1 MILSKSKNMISSRI
15 KRAGSEYTS
24 GLKRF
29 KGLLMKSNVSQD
41 IPRAQFTLMLG
52 FDAEYDDGKIITDGS
67 ENYVPLQV
75 EKPSVTG
82 AAAYQKLYLM
92 RANASGD
99 LAHHDY
105 PATASFGQWDIATGS
120 TGWLT
125 KKTSVRVN
133 FEKISL
139 RVDTEAIGQIEAGD
153 FILTM
158 PWGVNASFTP
168 VAECRF
174 TDRQGRKWKIED
186 VDDKTYFLQAYQM
199 RVSADDR

>member
-1 MILSKSKNMISSRI
+1 MILSRSQRVIASKLKRI
-15 KRAGSEYTS
+15 GSQYTS
-24 GLKRF
+24 GSSTF
-29 KGLLMKSNVSQD
+29 YGLLMKSNISQD
-41 IPRAQFTLMLG
+41 LTRADHVVF
-52 FDAEYDDGKIITDGS
+52 AAYNASIENGKMVSKDS
-67 ENYVPLQV
+67 DYYVPIQL
-75 EKPSVTG
+75 EIPNLSEDDIYK
-82 AAAYQKLYLM
+82 KLFLLE
-92 RANASGD
+92 ANASGD
-99 LAHHDY
+99 LSHYDL
-105 PATASFGQWDIATGS
+105 PSTASYGQWDIATGS

-125 KKTSVRVN
+125 KKTSVYAN

-186 VDDKTYFLQAYQM
+186 VDDKTYFNQA
-199 RVSADDR
+199 